1 MGFKQSFKKVTEVV
15 NLENVSV
22 PEGGDSFTQSYDEVL
37 KVINTSYDG
46 NQLNAILPLI
56 KNVVSLDEEQMER
69 FYNEISKHS
78 ADVDGDAE
86 AFKDLNQKL
95 VGKTDKK
102 EGILE
107 YIKAGTTTLTFAN
120 TLLTIVKSILAF
132 TTK

>member
-1 MGFKQSFKKVTEVV
+1 MGFKQSFKKVSEVV
-15 NLENVSV
+15 NLENTSVS
-22 PEGGDSFTQSYDEVL
+22 EGGDSFNQSYDEVL

-56 KNVVSLDEEQMER
+56 ESVVSLDEEQMEC

-78 ADVDGDAE
+78 ADVDGDAG
-86 AFKDLNQKL
+86 AFKELNQKL
-95 VGKTDKK
+95 ADKKDKK
-102 EGILE
+102 ESILE

-120 TLLTIVKSILAF
+120 TLLTIVKNILAF